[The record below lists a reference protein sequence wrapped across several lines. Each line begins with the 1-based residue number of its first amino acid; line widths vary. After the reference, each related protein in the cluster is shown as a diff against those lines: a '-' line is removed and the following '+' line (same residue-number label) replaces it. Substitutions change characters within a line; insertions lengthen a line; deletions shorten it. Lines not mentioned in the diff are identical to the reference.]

1 MPSPPAG
8 VEPTLRL
15 RFCVMGA
22 GHGGMAMAAH
32 LSLKGFPV
40 TLYNRSEERLA
51 PVRELGM
58 IELASPGLDHV
69 ESGEA
74 PIDTVTTDPREAL
87 ENSDVVMIVVPAQGH
102 AFLAEQCAPY
112 LRDDH
117 TVVLNPGRTGGALE
131 FRRILRE
138 HGCQTDPLL
147 AETQTFIYASRATQP
162 AEARIFAI
170 KNHVPVAALPAYRT
184 CEVLQIL
191 RTAYRQFV
199 PADNVL
205 QTSLGNVAILFHP
218 AVLMLNSARV
228 EDTHGDFQYYLEGI
242 TPSVA
247 RVLEAMDEE
256 RVALGDALGISV
268 RTARQW
274 LYLAYDAAGKNLH
287 QAVQANSG
295 YKGIMA
301 PVMLMHRYI
310 LEDVPMSLVPM
321 ISLGAQL
328 GVSTPLMA
336 AVVEVCSA
344 MLGMD
349 FRSEGR
355 TMESLGIA
363 GLTVRQIR
371 KLVIDGDPG
380 EA

>member
-1 MPSPPAG
+1 
-8 VEPTLRL
+8 
-15 RFCVMGA
+15 
-22 GHGGMAMAAH
+22 MAAH

-51 PVRELGM
+51 PVRELRA
-58 IELASPGLDHV
+58 IDLVSPGLDHV
-69 ESGEA
+69 ESGSA
-74 PIDTVTTDPREAL
+74 RIDTITTDPREAL
-87 ENSDVVMIVVPAQGH
+87 ENSDVIMIVVPAQGH
-102 AFLAEQCAPY
+102 AYLAEQCAPY

-131 FRRILRE
+131 FRRIMRE
-138 HGCQTDPLL
+138 YGCRADPLL

-184 CEVLQIL
+184 SEVLKIL
-191 RTAYRQFV
+191 RIAYHQFV

-218 AVLMLNSARV
+218 AVLMMNAARV
-228 EDTHGDFQYYLEGI
+228 EDTHGNFQYYLEGI

-247 RVLEAMDEE
+247 RALEAMDTE

-274 LYLAYDAAGKNLH
+274 LYLAYDAAGADLH
-287 QAVQANSG
+287 QAVQANTG

-301 PVMLMHRYI
+301 PVTPMHRYI

-321 ISLGAQL
+321 VSLGVQL
-328 GVSTPLMA
+328 GVRTPLMA
-336 AVVEVCSA
+336 AVVETCSA

-349 FRSEGR
+349 FWDEGR
-355 TMESLGIA
+355 TMEDLGIA
-363 GLTVRQIR
+363 GLSVREIR
-371 KLVIDGDPG
+371 KLVIEGDL
-380 EA
+380 